1 MMAPPFKG
9 PIASPDCAH
18 LGNCSTT
25 LAHTASSD
33 SLTRISGLSTVRSWL
48 SWTAESDIV
57 PDNMDDVMGLGM
69 ELLFRWM
76 EVRTMVGAI

>member
-18 LGNCSTT
+18 LGNCSAI

-69 ELLFRWM
+69 EL
-76 EVRTMVGAI
+76 